1 MIARK
6 SADTW
11 HFVMQ
16 TRHAE
21 DPVELIAAVAQG
33 DRIAIERLYDRFASL
48 VFSVAL
54 RILRIQAD
62 AEDVVQ
68 DVFLQVWNRAE
79 TYRSD
84 RGSVESWLLT
94 ITRNRA
100 LDKRRAA
107 NTMKKGLAQIRSVA
121 SDSVTETVSGQIVRE
136 EVSVG
141 VRSALNRLP
150 DEQRRVLELVY
161 FDGLTQSMIAAHLG
175 EPLGTIKTRIRLGLE
190 RLRRLVGE
198 VEAHEGSP

>member
-1 MIARK
+1 
-6 SADTW
+6 
-11 HFVMQ
+11 MQ

-21 DPVELIAAVAQG
+21 DPVELIAAVAAG
-33 DRIAIERLYDRFASL
+33 DRVAIERLYDRFAPL

-68 DVFLQVWNRAE
+68 EVFLQVWNRAE

-84 RGSVESWLLT
+84 RGRIESWLLT

-107 NTMKKGLAQIRSVA
+107 NAMKKGLEHLRNVA
-121 SDSVTETVSGQIVRE
+121 ADSATETVSGHVVRE
-136 EVSVG
+136 EESVG

-150 DEQRRVLELVY
+150 VEQRRVLELVY

-175 EPLGTIKTRIRLGLE
+175 EPLGTVKTRIRLGLE